1 MSTILVATLILA
13 YMRSVNPSRI
23 SDYTH
28 SV

>member
-1 MSTILVATLILA
+1 MSIILVATLILA
-13 YMRSVNPSRI
+13 YIRSVNPARI